1 MRSGVLWLAV
11 RADWVYRR
19 PIRFPVSFPPRLSY
33 RPLPLPAR
41 EETQGTWCRL
51 ISWILSRGLASPG
64 LPGSGSG
71 ERVEGSLFAEDMAS
85 RTRRSPEIIERPI
98 LTFSAFKQLPPALT
112 VQPLDLRP
120 IQRNPFP
127 FLIILR
133 SVLLATS

>member
-11 RADWVYRR
+11 RADWVYRP
-19 PIRFPVSFPPRLSY
+19 PIRFRVLCPPRLSY

-41 EETQGTWCRL
+41 EEIQGTWCRL
-51 ISWILSRGLASPG
+51 ISWILSRGLESPG
-64 LPGSGSG
+64 VQSCGSG
-71 ERVEGSLFAEDMAS
+71 ERVEASLFVADTAS

-98 LTFSAFKQLPPALT
+98 LTFSAFKQLQPALT

-127 FLIILR
+127 FLIIPR
-133 SVLLATS
+133 SVLLAIS